1 MATALTVQQIVRSGN
16 GLTPTYTPADV
27 AGNTVPGNDGRI
39 FLHFKNANAA
49 TRTVT
54 INTPGQVAGLD
65 ITDLTAIIPVNP
77 GDKMVG
83 PLPPAVFNQADESLS
98 ITYSA
103 VADLTVAAIRL

>member
-1 MATALTVQQIVRSGN
+1 MATALTVQQIARGGN
-16 GLTPTYTPADV
+16 GLTPSYASADV
-27 AGNTVPGNDGRI
+27 AGNTVPNNDGRI

-54 INTPGQVAGLD
+54 IDIPVLVAGQGV
-65 ITDLTAIIPVNP
+65 TDLTATIPINT

-83 PLPPAVFNQADESLS
+83 PFPPAVFNQADDSLS